1 MNEVER
7 QHNNLNQDWQ
17 RVDARVLGQLLAAQ
31 NLLFVLPDEARIA
44 EFFSEALSKVPGIT
58 SCFVCLGK
66 AVPVGAGGET
76 CSECMAL
83 RKREGEILV
92 MPPNFSCGWAAQQD
106 FRVIPLNTAEHTFG
120 FFIFQTD
127 SSEVFEPYWPFLN
140 NLANYVALSLEN
152 RMQKYLLEQVRDG
165 LEEGVKKR
173 TEELKQMNERF
184 SLATRAASLGVWD
197 WDLQKDELIWDDR
210 MYELYG
216 VKREDFVGAYEA
228 WLQGIHPDDRT
239 LSDEISKQ
247 ARRGE
252 RPYDTEFRVVWPDNS
267 IHYLKAYGQVVRD
280 ENGQPLRM
288 TGINYDITDR
298 KRAEHELINSEL
310 KLTRFIANLPAFF
323 FTFRKSSDGVFQFPY
338 ASPGIKELYGLDPED
353 VREDMTPMHILA
365 HPEDRSHIE
374 ASIDKAFQTLEPFS
388 IEFRVCRPSMPERW
402 LECRSI
408 PVTDMDGS
416 PLWHGIML
424 DITERKLAEVR
435 LRESETRFR
444 TFVDHAADA
453 FFLHGEGG
461 IILDVNR
468 QACESLG
475 YSRQELMEMTPFD
488 FDAHN
493 TPSFIDQMAARLAAG
508 EVVGFDTWHR
518 RKDGSVFPVE
528 VRTRPLRQGE
538 HNLAVSFARDITER
552 KQMIEAL
559 AAQEREFRTLAENSP
574 DNIARYDVNC
584 RTIYV
589 NPTLEKTLGLSASKM
604 LGPTPAEAALIN
616 ESAEYHEKV
625 AQVLETGKE
634 AEIDLVLPDEGE
646 GVRFNNIRFV
656 AERGTDGAITGV
668 LAIGRDVTERK
679 QAEKE
684 IQQMNRELENRVVER
699 TFQLEAANKELEAF
713 AYSVSHDL
721 RAPLRHIDGF
731 LELLQK
737 RNTGALDERSQHYMD
752 TISDA
757 AKRMGELID
766 DLLAFSRMGRCEMAK
781 KPVDLGI
788 LVQEVIREYEPE
800 TQDRLV
806 HWHIADL
813 PTVTGDLAM
822 LRAALANLVANA
834 LKFTRQRQAAEIEIG
849 CLPNQ
854 DAETIIFVRDN
865 GAGFDMAYANKLF
878 GVFQRLHRVD
888 EFEGSGIGLAN
899 VHRIIDRHG
908 GRTWAEGQ
916 INQGATFYFSLPQ
929 SIQEI

>member
-7 QHNNLNQDWQ
+7 QHDNLDQDWH
-17 RVDARVLGQLLAAQ
+17 RVDPRILGQLLAAQ
-31 NLLFVLPDEARIA
+31 NLLFVLPNEARIA
-44 EFFSEALSKVPGIT
+44 EFFSEALSKVPGVT
-58 SCFVCLGK
+58 SCFVCIGSM
-66 AVPVGAGGET
+66 ATPVGAGSKV

-83 RKREGEILV
+83 RKKEGEMLV
-92 MPPNFSCGWAAQQD
+92 LPPNFSCGWAAQQD
-106 FRVIPLNTAEHTFG
+106 RRVIPLNTAEHTFG

-127 SSEVFEPYWPFLN
+127 ASGALEPYWPFLN

-152 RMQKYLLEQVRDG
+152 RMQKFLLEQARDK
-165 LEEGVKKR
+165 LEERVKKR
-173 TEELKQMNERF
+173 TVELKRMNEHS
-184 SLATRAASLGVWD
+184 SLATRAARLGVWD
-197 WDLQKDELIWDDR
+197 WDIQKNELIWDDR

-216 VKREDFVGAYEA
+216 VKREDFAGAYEV
-228 WLQGIHPDDRT
+228 WLQGIHPDDRAF
-239 LSDEISKQ
+239 SDEISKQ

-267 IHYLKAYGQVVRD
+267 IHYLKAYGQFVRD

-288 TGINYDITDR
+288 TGINY
-298 KRAEHELINSEL
+298 
-310 KLTRFIANLPAFF
+310 
-323 FTFRKSSDGVFQFPY
+323 
-338 ASPGIKELYGLDPED
+338 
-353 VREDMTPMHILA
+353 
-365 HPEDRSHIE
+365 
-374 ASIDKAFQTLEPFS
+374 
-388 IEFRVCRPSMPERW
+388 
-402 LECRSI
+402 
-408 PVTDMDGS
+408 
-416 PLWHGIML
+416 

-461 IILDVNR
+461 TILDVNR

-475 YSRQELMEMTPFD
+475 YSRQELMGMTPFD

-589 NPTLEKTLGLSASKM
+589 NPTLEKTLGLSASNM

-854 DAETIIFVRDN
+854 NAETIVFVRDN

-899 VHRIIDRHG
+899 VRRIINRHG
-908 GRTWAEGQ
+908 GRTWAEGKV
-916 INQGATFYFSLPQ
+916 NQGATFYFSLPQ
-929 SIQEI
+929 PTQER